1 MRYYI
6 LRHTIVWVR
15 IMFDKFKKYSRHKQT
30 NTQHAIEKPEKD
42 KIVNVQKEP
51 QNSKTNESSH
61 PIDKI
66 EKIIKP
72 DSKEEKTEITPIS
85 HYPSK
90 EVEREFMAI
99 KDYSSFL
106 QLSEKINTE
115 ISQTK
120 SKLGK
125 YLLQI
130 DNKKLLAEKS
140 QKILNVVS
148 KMTGKSHC
156 TENQDELLIDGLQIV
171 LDATPRHE
179 LEVLENVVK
188 SQQDR
193 LLHLQKTKKAI
204 NELNQLSEVQG
215 INFFVVEKHGVPEK
229 ILLTIP

>member
-1 MRYYI
+1 M
-6 LRHTIVWVR
+6 WVR
-15 IMFDKFKKYSRHKQT
+15 IMFDKFKKHSHHKQT
-30 NTQHAIEKPEKD
+30 NKQHVIEKLEKV
-42 KIVNVQKEP
+42 KIVNVQKES
-51 QNSKTNESSH
+51 QNPKTNESSY
-61 PIDKI
+61 PIDEI
-66 EKIIKP
+66 EETIKP
-72 DSKEEKTEITPIS
+72 NSSEEKTEITPIS

-90 EVEREFMAI
+90 EIEREFMAI

-120 SKLGK
+120 NKLGE

-130 DNKKLLAEKS
+130 DNKKILAEKS
-140 QKILNVVS
+140 QKILNIVS
-148 KMTGKSHC
+148 KMTGKPHC
-156 TENQDELLIDGLQIV
+156 KGNQDELLIDGLQIV

-215 INFFVVEKHGVPEK
+215 INFFVVEKHGIPEK